1 MKIMFNVTSKSGNDR
16 FEKEINEKSFQEEIK
31 KQKEEIKKTKE
42 HYKTIAK
49 LDKSI
54 TVTAYTIKDK
64 TIILFEQL
72 V

>member
-16 FEKEINEKSFQEEIK
+16 FEKEINEKNFQ
-31 KQKEEIKKTKE
+31 EEIKKTKE

-49 LDKSI
+49 LDKSL

>member
-16 FEKEINEKSFQEEIK
+16 FEKEVNEKSFQEEIR
-31 KQKEEIKKTKE
+31 KQKE

-49 LDKSI
+49 LDKSL
-54 TVTAYTIKDK
+54 TVTAYTIKNK
-64 TIILFEQL
+64 TVIFFEQL

>member
-1 MKIMFNVTSKSGNDR
+1 MNIIFNVKSKDGYDR
-16 FEKEINEKSFQEEIK
+16 FEKEVDEKSFQEEIT
-31 KQKEEIKKTKE
+31 KQKE
-42 HYKTIAK
+42 HYKIIAK

-64 TIILFEQL
+64 TVIFFEQL